1 MIITQLKEG
10 LGNQLFQY
18 FFTRSLGVEDYK
30 FDISFYGSNGS
41 RKLDLIDFPKF
52 NLKFLD
58 SSKGVLEDLKY
69 IKDEFQFLNINIDNN
84 KNYYFDGYWQNKL
97 YLDKINDLVIQEMQP
112 EEKLINYINKK
123 YAFLKEDCVSI
134 HVRRTDYMHLS
145 NYYYLLDE
153 NYYNQALSFFD
164 KNVNIAVFSD
174 DIEWC
179 KSNLKYK
186 NIHFIEESAR
196 VDMIIMSLCK
206 SNIIAN
212 STFSFWGAYLN
223 ANENKKIICPQKWL
237 KESYSL
243 LISNQ
248 KEPDCAKN
256 LIKDDWIRIEVHL
269 QYNIYTMN
277 QAIQETY
284 YGKKID
290 TANILNIED
299 AAKLINNRKTVIIT
313 GVTGQDGSHM
323 VEFLLKNTDLL
334 IFGGV
339 RRLSVYNHENVK
351 DIKSDR
357 FHLINFDLTDTHSIA
372 RVVEKIQ
379 PEYFINFAA
388 QSFVAS
394 SWDFARQT
402 WQTNSTAVLD
412 ILEAIRLYK
421 PSCRLYQA
429 GSSEEFGDVLY
440 TPQDEEHPLRPRSPY
455 GASKAAARQLVKVYR
470 ESYNIYAIQGWLFNH
485 EGTRRGEEF
494 VTRKITKNVARIFNA
509 IKNKEA
515 FIPLELGNLEAKRDW
530 SDAEDFIQG
539 VWMMLNQDKYNP
551 NYNGIP
557 KEYVFSSNEAHTIK
571 EFVEKAFSIVG
582 IKGKWLGEGEHTIYI
597 SEDNKT
603 LVQINPKF
611 YRPAEVELLLG
622 NSNKARKELNWK
634 PRVSFDALVEKM
646 VKNDIENV

>member
-256 LIKDDWIRIEVHL
+256 LIKDDWIRI
-269 QYNIYTMN
+269 
-277 QAIQETY
+277 
-284 YGKKID
+284 
-290 TANILNIED
+290 
-299 AAKLINNRKTVIIT
+299 
-313 GVTGQDGSHM
+313 
-323 VEFLLKNTDLL
+323 
-334 IFGGV
+334 
-339 RRLSVYNHENVK
+339 
-351 DIKSDR
+351 
-357 FHLINFDLTDTHSIA
+357 
-372 RVVEKIQ
+372 
-379 PEYFINFAA
+379 
-388 QSFVAS
+388 
-394 SWDFARQT
+394 
-402 WQTNSTAVLD
+402 
-412 ILEAIRLYK
+412 
-421 PSCRLYQA
+421 
-429 GSSEEFGDVLY
+429 
-440 TPQDEEHPLRPRSPY
+440 
-455 GASKAAARQLVKVYR
+455 
-470 ESYNIYAIQGWLFNH
+470 
-485 EGTRRGEEF
+485 
-494 VTRKITKNVARIFNA
+494 
-509 IKNKEA
+509 
-515 FIPLELGNLEAKRDW
+515 
-530 SDAEDFIQG
+530 
-539 VWMMLNQDKYNP
+539 
-551 NYNGIP
+551 
-557 KEYVFSSNEAHTIK
+557 
-571 EFVEKAFSIVG
+571 
-582 IKGKWLGEGEHTIYI
+582 
-597 SEDNKT
+597 
-603 LVQINPKF
+603 
-611 YRPAEVELLLG
+611 
-622 NSNKARKELNWK
+622 
-634 PRVSFDALVEKM
+634 
-646 VKNDIENV
+646 